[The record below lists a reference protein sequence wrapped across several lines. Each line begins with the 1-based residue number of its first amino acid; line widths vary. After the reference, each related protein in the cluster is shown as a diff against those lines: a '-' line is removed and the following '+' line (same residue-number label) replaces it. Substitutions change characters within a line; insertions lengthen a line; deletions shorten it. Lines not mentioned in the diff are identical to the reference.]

1 MGEGP
6 LLAIGRSKTECG
18 FLSRF
23 LPSGETHTAHA
34 GAVRAVLQRPTRPRS
49 IASQLVLLFTL
60 AAALLLFCG
69 LGTFYLI
76 VVRHAFEEDNQFLA
90 DRLSALE
97 RELSQSGGLGRLT
110 ATLRGAHENAVEAYW
125 VRVINPSG
133 KIIAETPHMS
143 VFLPPSVFPSPTA
156 APSPFSPKNYQ
167 IGRKL
172 FSLVATSEETDGQSY
187 FLQVA
192 QDRSSDKQFAT
203 QFALVLGSA
212 LLLGIGLS
220 AIIAIA
226 VTKRGLWPLQ
236 QMTQSLERIDPNHLN
251 ERLGRTTWPRE
262 LQPVA
267 TAFDEMLGRLENSFT
282 RLSQFSAD
290 LAHELRTPISNI
302 RGQAEVTLTR
312 PRTSED
318 YRNVIESIAGECER
332 LSGIVENLLFLAR
345 AEAADRQIEKDI
357 FPARP
362 AIENIASYYRTI
374 AEERGISIT
383 NEGGGDVYAD
393 PLLFDRA
400 LSNLLDNALRFTPD
414 RGKITIR
421 SHSKNGRTELAVED
435 TGCGIAAHHL
445 LRIFDRFY
453 RVDSSRSSKGTGLGL
468 ALVKSITDLHGGS
481 AMATSKLNRGTTVT
495 LIFPAKN
502 NSVAENKLPAS
513 S

>member
-23 LPSGETHTAHA
+23 LPSGETHPAHA
-34 GAVRAVLQRPTRPRS
+34 GAVRAVLPWSTRPRS

-69 LGTFYLI
+69 LGAFYLI
-76 VVRHAFEEDNQFLA
+76 VVRHAFEEDNEFLA

-110 ATLRGAHENAVEAYW
+110 ATLRGAHVNAVEAYW

-133 KIIAETPHMS
+133 KIIAETPQMS
-143 VFLPPSVFPSPTA
+143 VFLPPSVFPSPTV
-156 APSPFSPKNYQ
+156 APSPLNPKNYR

-172 FSLVATSEETDGQSY
+172 FSLVATSEETDGQPY
-187 FLQVA
+187 LLQVA
-192 QDRSSDKQFAT
+192 QDRSSDKEFAT
-203 QFALVLGSA
+203 QFALVLGGA
-212 LLLGIGLS
+212 LLLGITLS
-220 AIIAIA
+220 VIIAIA
-226 VTKRGLWPLQ
+226 VTKRGLRPLQ

-290 LAHELRTPISNI
+290 LAHELRTPVSNI
-302 RGQAEVTLTR
+302 RGEAEVALTR

-318 YRNVIESIAGECER
+318 YRNVIESITGECER

-345 AEAADRQIEKDI
+345 AEAADRQIEKDA

-362 AIENIASYYRTI
+362 AIEKIASYYRTI

-383 NEGGGDVYAD
+383 NEGDGDVYAD

-481 AMATSKLNRGTTVT
+481 ATATSELNRGTTVT

>member
-1 MGEGP
+1 MGKGP

-23 LPSGETHTAHA
+23 PPSGETHRAHA
-34 GAVRAVLQRPTRPRS
+34 GAVRAVLPWSTRPRS

-69 LGTFYLI
+69 LGAFYLI
-76 VVRHAFEEDNQFLA
+76 VVRHAFEEDNEFLA

-133 KIIAETPHMS
+133 KIIAETPQMS
-143 VFLPPSVFPSPTA
+143 VFLPPSVFPSPTV
-156 APSPFSPKNYQ
+156 APSPLNPKNYR

-172 FSLVATSEETDGQSY
+172 FSLVATSEEADGQPY
-187 FLQVA
+187 LLQVA
-192 QDRSSDKQFAT
+192 QDRSSDKEFAT
-203 QFALVLGSA
+203 QFALVLGGA
-212 LLLGIGLS
+212 LLLGITLS
-220 AIIAIA
+220 VIIAIA
-226 VTKRGLWPLQ
+226 VTKRGLRPLQ

-290 LAHELRTPISNI
+290 LAHELRTPVSNI
-302 RGQAEVTLTR
+302 RGEAEVALTR

-318 YRNVIESIAGECER
+318 YRNVIESITGECER

-345 AEAADRQIEKDI
+345 AEAADRQIEKDA

-362 AIENIASYYRTI
+362 AIEKIASYYRTI

-383 NEGGGDVYAD
+383 NEGDGDVYAD

-435 TGCGIAAHHL
+435 TGYGIAPHHL

-481 AMATSKLNRGTTVT
+481 ATATSELNCGTTVT

>member
-1 MGEGP
+1 
-6 LLAIGRSKTECG
+6 
-18 FLSRF
+18 
-23 LPSGETHTAHA
+23 
-34 GAVRAVLQRPTRPRS
+34 
-49 IASQLVLLFTL
+49 
-60 AAALLLFCG
+60 
-69 LGTFYLI
+69 
-76 VVRHAFEEDNQFLA
+76 
-90 DRLSALE
+90 
-97 RELSQSGGLGRLT
+97 
-110 ATLRGAHENAVEAYW
+110 LRGAHENAVEAYW

-133 KIIAETPHMS
+133 KIIAETPQMS

-156 APSPFSPKNYQ
+156 APSPFSPKNYR

-172 FSLVATSEETDGQSY
+172 FSLVAKSEETDGQSY
-187 FLQVA
+187 LLQVA

-267 TAFDEMLGRLENSFT
+267 TAFDEMLARLEDSFT

-302 RGQAEVTLTR
+302 RGEAEVTLTR

-318 YRNVIESIAGECER
+318 YRNVIESITGECER

-345 AEAADRQIEKDI
+345 AEAADRRIEKDI
-357 FPARP
+357 FPART
-362 AIENIASYYRTI
+362 AIEKIASYYRTI
-374 AEERGISIT
+374 GEERGISIT
-383 NEGGGDVYAD
+383 NEGDCDVYAD

-421 SHSKNGRTELAVED
+421 TQSKNGRTELAVED
-435 TGCGIAAHHL
+435 TGCGIPPHHL
-445 LRIFDRFY
+445 SRIFDRFY
-453 RVDSSRSSKGTGLGL
+453 RIDSSRSSKGTGLGL

-481 AMATSKLNRGTTVT
+481 AMATSELNRGTTVT
-495 LIFPAKN
+495 LTFPAQN
-502 NSVAENKLPAS
+502 SSVAEDKLPARS
-513 S
+513 

>member
-1 MGEGP
+1 VGKGP

-23 LPSGETHTAHA
+23 LPSGETHPAHA
-34 GAVRAVLQRPTRPRS
+34 GAVRAVLPWSTRPRS

-69 LGTFYLI
+69 LGAFYLI
-76 VVRHAFEEDNQFLA
+76 VVRHAFEEDNEFLA

-125 VRVINPSG
+125 VRVIIPSG
-133 KIIAETPHMS
+133 KIIAETPQMS
-143 VFLPPSVFPSPTA
+143 VFLPPSVFPSPTV
-156 APSPFSPKNYQ
+156 APSPLNPKNYR

-172 FSLVATSEETDGQSY
+172 FSLVATSEETDGQPY
-187 FLQVA
+187 LLQVA
-192 QDRSSDKQFAT
+192 QDRSSDKEFAT
-203 QFALVLGSA
+203 QFALVLGGA
-212 LLLGIGLS
+212 LLLGITLS
-220 AIIAIA
+220 VIIAIA
-226 VTKRGLWPLQ
+226 VTKRGLRPLQ

-290 LAHELRTPISNI
+290 LAHELRTPVSNI
-302 RGQAEVTLTR
+302 RGEAEVALTR

-318 YRNVIESIAGECER
+318 YRNVIESITGECER

-345 AEAADRQIEKDI
+345 AEAADRQIEKDA
-357 FPARP
+357 FPARS
-362 AIENIASYYRTI
+362 AIEKIASYYRTI

-383 NEGGGDVYAD
+383 NEGDGDVYAD

-421 SHSKNGRTELAVED
+421 SHSKNGRTELTVED
-435 TGCGIAAHHL
+435 TGCGIAPHHL

-481 AMATSKLNRGTTVT
+481 ATATSELNCGTTVT

>member
-1 MGEGP
+1 VGKGP
-6 LLAIGRSKTECG
+6 LLAIGRSKNECG

-23 LPSGETHTAHA
+23 LPSGETHA
-34 GAVRAVLQRPTRPRS
+34 GAVRAVLPWSTRPRS

-69 LGTFYLI
+69 LGAFYLI
-76 VVRHAFEEDNQFLA
+76 VVRHAFEEDNEFLA

-110 ATLRGAHENAVEAYW
+110 STLRGAHENAVEAYW

-133 KIIAETPHMS
+133 KIIAETPQMS

-156 APSPFSPKNYQ
+156 APSPFSPKNYR
-167 IGRKL
+167 IDRKL
-172 FSLVATSEETDGQSY
+172 FSLVATSEETDGQPY
-187 FLQVA
+187 LLQVA

-290 LAHELRTPISNI
+290 LAHELRTPVSNI
-302 RGQAEVTLTR
+302 RGEAEVALTR
-312 PRTSED
+312 PRTLED
-318 YRNVIESIAGECER
+318 YRNVIESITGECER

-345 AEAADRQIEKDI
+345 AEAADRQIEKDA

-362 AIENIASYYRTI
+362 TIEKIASYYRTI

-383 NEGGGDVYAD
+383 NEGDGDVYAD

-421 SHSKNGRTELAVED
+421 SHSRNGRTELTVED
-435 TGCGIAAHHL
+435 TGCGIAPHHL

-481 AMATSKLNRGTTVT
+481 ATATSELNCGTTVT

>member
-1 MGEGP
+1 
-6 LLAIGRSKTECG
+6 
-18 FLSRF
+18 
-23 LPSGETHTAHA
+23 
-34 GAVRAVLQRPTRPRS
+34 V
-49 IASQLVLLFTL
+49 

-69 LGTFYLI
+69 LGAFYLI

-90 DRLSALE
+90 DRLFALE

-110 ATLRGAHENAVEAYW
+110 ATLRAAHENAVEAYW

-133 KIIAETPHMS
+133 GIIAETPQMS
-143 VFLPPSVFPSPTA
+143 PFLPPSVFPSPTV
-156 APSPFSPKNYQ
+156 APSPFNPKNYR

-172 FSLVATSEETDGQSY
+172 FSLVATSGENDGQPY
-187 FLQVA
+187 LLQVA
-192 QDRSSDKQFAT
+192 QDRSSDEQFAT
-203 QFALVLGSA
+203 QFALVLGVA

-220 AIIAIA
+220 AMIAIA

-267 TAFDEMLGRLENSFT
+267 TAFDQMLARLENSFT

-302 RGQAEVTLTR
+302 RGEAEVTLTR
-312 PRTSED
+312 PRSSED
-318 YRNVIESIAGECER
+318 YRNVIESITGECER

-345 AEAADRQIEKDI
+345 AEAVDRWIKKEI
-357 FPARP
+357 FPAPP
-362 AIENIASYYRTI
+362 AIEKIASYYRTI

-383 NEGGGDVYAD
+383 NEGDGDVYAD

-421 SHSKNGRTELAVED
+421 SRSKNDRTELEVED
-435 TGCGIAAHHL
+435 TGCGIAPDHL
-445 LRIFDRFY
+445 SRIFDRFY

-481 AMATSKLNRGTTVT
+481 ATVTSDLNRGTIVT
-495 LIFPAKN
+495 LTFPAQ
-502 NSVAENKLPAS
+502 NSSLAEPAAS
-513 S
+513 